1 MLNFVLALVDSNF
14 TQSYWLFLK
23 RENRKCCEDVWIYLC
38 VEGGVELG
46 TEFRSEIILRNRLG
60 TVSVILLKK
69 VLILRH
75 SEFRGK
81 AISEAQNE
89 TERNSAKKLSFIE
102 QSKY

>member
-1 MLNFVLALVDSNF
+1 LP
-14 TQSYWLFLK
+14 
-23 RENRKCCEDVWIYLC
+23 
-38 VEGGVELG
+38 
-46 TEFRSEIILRNRLG
+46 TETRVQNGILPEKIPWNRLA